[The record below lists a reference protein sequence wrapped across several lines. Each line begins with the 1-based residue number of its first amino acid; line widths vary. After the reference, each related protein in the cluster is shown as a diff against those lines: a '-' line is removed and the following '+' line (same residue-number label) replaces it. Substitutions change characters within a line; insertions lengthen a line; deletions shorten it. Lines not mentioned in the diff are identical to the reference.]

1 MKTGEQT
8 TEKLTWRH
16 IGFVLAVSAMDFV
29 GVALMLNSSGI
40 FYPSV
45 AEDFGVGLGQ
55 VSLYITIAYLVS
67 MPLLP
72 LGERLMNKVSVRG
85 IYVVTNLLIAA
96 GFFINSMAQNVWWLY
111 IAGAISAGNIVFNMY
126 LMPVLV
132 ARWFKKRVGMVVG
145 IAGACSGLGAA
156 LWNVVGANIITEMGW
171 RAGYASFG
179 ILILVLVVPL
189 MILFVRSNPE
199 DVGVLPYGATEVSTD
214 GKVPTSVKVS
224 GASYASVIK
233 SPIAVFLVIMALGGG
248 MVAVMSQYLTSFAV
262 NVGYATTVGAT
273 MTSAAMI
280 GNMATKVVFGSM
292 ADKSVFAAVTGA
304 VVMPIV
310 GLVGLMLIGGG
321 SAVGVIAVAFLY
333 GGVQPSNTVLLPLVI
348 QKTFGDR
355 NYGKIWGSISP
366 FSALACAIG
375 ATCWGWIY
383 DGTGSFVAVFIIA
396 ITLLVLRWLAYVIM
410 AKMAK
415 RIPHTDEEIEVAAAA

>member
-1 MKTGEQT
+1 MNQKQALS
-8 TEKLTWRH
+8 EKLTWKH
-16 IGFVLAVSAMDFV
+16 IGFVIAVSAMDFV

-45 AEDFGVGLGQ
+45 AEEFGVGLGQ

-72 LGERLMNKVSVRG
+72 LGERLMNKISART

-96 GFFINSMAQNVWWLY
+96 GFFINSMASNVWMLY
-111 IAGAISAGNIVFNMY
+111 LAGAISAGNIVFNMY

-156 LWNVVGANIITEMGW
+156 LWNVVGANVITTMGW

-189 MILFVRSNPE
+189 MAVFVRSNPE
-199 DVGVLPYGATEVSTD
+199 DVGVLPYGAGEAVEVQEGATA
-214 GKVPTSVKVS
+214 KPVAS
-224 GASYASVIK
+224 GASYSAVIK
-233 SPIAVFLVIMALGGG
+233 SPIAVFLVLMALGGG

-262 NVGYATTVGAT
+262 NVGYATAVGAT

-280 GNMATKVVFGSM
+280 GNMVTKVVFGSL
-292 ADKSVFAAVTGA
+292 ADKSVFGAVTGA
-304 VVMPIV
+304 VLMPIV
-310 GLVGLMLIGGG
+310 GLVGLMLIGGN
-321 SAVGVIAVAFLY
+321 SAWGVVAVAFLY

-383 DGTGSFVAVFIIA
+383 DGTGSFIAVFVIA
-396 ITLLVLRWLAYVIM
+396 IALLVMRWVAYVIM
-410 AKMAK
+410 AQMGKKVPWTTGA
-415 RIPHTDEEIEVAAAA
+415 ES